1 VNPPEGVV
9 ASKAVNRPPWP
20 GKEQRDMEI
29 NEMFVALGVP
39 LGAFFM
45 VVAIV
50 ALVGYFK
57 HQATRQRAELIR
69 IALEK
74 GQPLPA
80 QLLDAPGPARNDLA
94 NGIRTIFAGVG
105 VGLFLWFIKP
115 ERALWALGLMVVLIG
130 LGQLVAHAATTRKAP
145 ASPGGPAA

>member
-1 VNPPEGVV
+1 
-9 ASKAVNRPPWP
+9 
-20 GKEQRDMEI
+20 
-29 NEMFVALGVP
+29 
-39 LGAFFM
+39 M

-50 ALVGYFK
+50 ALVGHFK
-57 HQATRQRAELIR
+57 HQASSQRAELIR

-105 VGLFLWFIKP
+105 VGLFLCGFSS
-115 ERALWALGLMVVLIG
+115 RSARSGRSG
-130 LGQLVAHAATTRKAP
+130 
-145 ASPGGPAA
+145 

>member
-1 VNPPEGVV
+1 
-9 ASKAVNRPPWP
+9 
-20 GKEQRDMEI
+20 MEI

-57 HQATRQRAELIR
+57 HQASRQRAELIR

-74 GQPLPA
+74 GQPLPP

-94 NGIRTIFAGVG
+94 SGIRTIFAGLG
-105 VGLFLWFIKP
+105 VGLFLWFFKP
-115 ERALWALGLMVVLIG
+115 ERPLWAVGLMVVLIG
-130 LGQLVAHAATTRKAP
+130 VGQLVAHFVTARSPAAA
-145 ASPGGPAA
+145 PGGPATR